1 MKYNCI
7 IVDDEDLARELLEA
21 YLLQLK
27 DFHLI
32 ASCESAIE
40 ASNILNTHQVDL
52 IFLDIE
58 MPVLKGTDFFK
69 NLIDKPKVIFT
80 TAYRDYA
87 LDGFEL
93 NAVDYLLKP
102 IVFERF
108 FKAIQKFKS
117 QYATQSTTP
126 EIQKT
131 TESRIKDHLFVSKNM
146 KQVKVYLD
154 DICYIES
161 LKDYVKIHFKSDT
174 LTVKYGIS
182 AFEKELDS
190 RFVRIHRSYIVNK
203 DKVTAFTKNDVE
215 IGDVEIPIGRNYKE
229 TLQLTGNILR

>member
-21 YLLQLK
+21 YLSQLK
-27 DFHLI
+27 DFHLV
-32 ASCESAIE
+32 ASCASALE
-40 ASNILNTHQVDL
+40 ASDVLTAHQIDL

-69 NLIDKPKVIFT
+69 NLVHQPKVIFT

-87 LDGFEL
+87 VDGFDL

-108 FKAIQKFKS
+108 FKATQKFKS
-117 QYATQSTTP
+117 HFPAQN
-126 EIQKT
+126 
-131 TESRIKDHLFVSKNM
+131 TEVKKPVTDDTDRKDYVFVGKNM
-146 KQVKVYLD
+146 KQVKVHLD
-154 DICYIES
+154 DVCYIES
-161 LKDYVKIHFKSDT
+161 LKDYVKIHLKNDS

-182 AFEKELDS
+182 A
-190 RFVRIHRSYIVNK
+190 
-203 DKVTAFTKNDVE
+203 
-215 IGDVEIPIGRNYKE
+215 
-229 TLQLTGNILR
+229 